1 MVTTTKSRII
11 DEMLETFAELKKAG
25 VVSKKKI
32 AEFEALKSL
41 EQKPIKSK
49 AVHHQ
54 NRYQS

>member
-25 VVSKKKI
+25 VVSKKQI

-41 EQKPIKSK
+41 VQKPIKSK
-49 AVHHQ
+49 ATHH
-54 NRYQS
+54 